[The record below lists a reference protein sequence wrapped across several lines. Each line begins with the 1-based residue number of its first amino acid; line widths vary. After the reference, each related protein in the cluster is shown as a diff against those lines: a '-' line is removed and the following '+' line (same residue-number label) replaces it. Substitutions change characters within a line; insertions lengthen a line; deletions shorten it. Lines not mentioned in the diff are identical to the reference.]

1 MDRVV
6 PLSAF
11 FVGRDRDQW
20 GRDAVD
26 GGYARTSRVLSNRE
40 DICGTVVQP
49 VPFFQGEGDGVES
62 TVRESNVART
72 PMPVAFLVPVDKDI
86 TGLEYSIRGNDG
98 FRRILT
104 VVARLIVNGA
114 VIQSQ
119 WEEAFLRASSLQR
132 K

>member
-1 MDRVV
+1 
-6 PLSAF
+6 
-11 FVGRDRDQW
+11 
-20 GRDAVD
+20 
-26 GGYARTSRVLSNRE
+26 
-40 DICGTVVQP
+40 
-49 VPFFQGEGDGVES
+49 
-62 TVRESNVART
+62 
-72 PMPVAFLVPVDKDI
+72 VDKDI